1 MSGPRRPAHTSD
13 GAQKGDKDTPNG
25 AARPGD
31 TTGTSAPETSGTR
44 TRTRPSPTR
53 NRPSPPRSR
62 SDVVRV
68 WAARVIL
75 PLSITLWLL
84 SLRSVPLER
93 MRDLGLLQ
101 VLPPLFWVAAAVLT
115 LGFCLALSD
124 RRTHGAWLTGYV
136 LTLIA
141 LLHAT
146 PTLLYP
152 TLRYSW
158 AWKHLA
164 VIDAMI
170 RHGGEV
176 PNAGKF
182 SVYND
187 WPGFFQLHAL
197 FLRTTG
203 LDSSVG
209 YAAWTPPF
217 ANALLLAP
225 LLLLY
230 RSVTRDRRLVWGAVW
245 IYYSCSWV
253 GQDYFAPQSF
263 AFLLFMT
270 VIALLFRQLRSSALP
285 RPDPRR
291 RDGWPAGLLV
301 AVVVLVA
308 AIVVSHPLT
317 PLMLISALALLS
329 LPRRS
334 RRLALPVLIA
344 TVVLTAVWDATV
356 ARSYISVN
364 ITYLVDSLTQPD
376 QNVSSGL
383 AALGDAAPGQI
394 LLSWVDRGL
403 SAAVAVLALA
413 GLLVRRWTRRTGLP
427 LLAAAPLPL
436 LAVNAYGGEML
447 FRAYLFALPAAAF
460 LVAALLLPS
469 GDRRVARTLA
479 VYPVLL
485 AMFGALV
492 FGYYGKEAL
501 NQYTLKEV
509 AAARYVI
516 EHAPPG
522 STIVTLTADVPDLD
536 LDYEKHRRVQLA
548 YQETDEL
555 RLLVRDPLEGVEG
568 FVFGATEQR
577 PAYVVLSRAQDMNL
591 YVTGALP
598 ADVPERL
605 QAALS
610 NAPGFTRVYDNGD
623 AIVYRYVTPPPD

>member
-1 MSGPRRPAHTSD
+1 MSGPHGRAAPPR
-13 GAQKGDKDTPNG
+13 TPPD
-25 AARPGD
+25 A
-31 TTGTSAPETSGTR
+31 R
-44 TRTRPSPTR
+44 TRTSDA
-53 NRPSPPRSR
+53 PPRTR

-68 WAARVIL
+68 WAARLLL
-75 PLSITLWLL
+75 PLSVVLWLL
-84 SLRSVPLER
+84 SLRAVPLDR

-101 VLPPLFWVAAAVLT
+101 VLPPLFWVATALLT
-115 LGFCLALSD
+115 LGFCLALGD

-136 LTLIA
+136 LGLIA
-141 LLHAT
+141 LVHAT

-176 PNAGKF
+176 PNADKF

-203 LDSSVG
+203 LESSVG

-245 IYYSCSWV
+245 IFYSCSWV

-291 RDGWPAGLLV
+291 REGWPPGLLV
-301 AVVVLVA
+301 LVVVLVA

-344 TVVLTAVWDATV
+344 TVVLTAAWDATV

-364 ITYLVDSLTQPD
+364 ISYLVDSLTQPD

-403 SAAVAVLALA
+403 SAAVAVLAVA

-436 LAVNAYGGEML
+436 LTVNAYGGEML

-460 LVAALLLPS
+460 LVAALLLPPNPR
-469 GDRRVARTLA
+469 RRVPYTLA
-479 VYPVLL
+479 VYPLLL
-485 AMFGALV
+485 ALLGGLF
-492 FGYYGKEAL
+492 FGYYGKEAV

-509 AAARYVI
+509 AAARYVV

-522 STIVTLTADVPDLD
+522 STIVTLTADVPGLD
-536 LDYEKHRRVQLA
+536 VDYEKHRRVQLA
-548 YQETDEL
+548 YQDPDDQ
-555 RLLVRDPLEGVEG
+555 RLLVIDPVEGVTG
-568 FVFGATEQR
+568 FVYGATAER
-577 PAYVVLSRAQDMNL
+577 PAYVVLTRAQEKNL
-591 YVTGALP
+591 YLTGALP
-598 ADVPERL
+598 ADVPGRL
-605 QAALS
+605 ESALS
-610 NAPGFTRVYDNGD
+610 GAEGFTRVYDNGD
-623 AIVYRYVTPPPD
+623 AVVYRYVTPPP

>member
-1 MSGPRRPAHTSD
+1 MSGPHVR
-13 GAQKGDKDTPNG
+13 
-25 AARPGD
+25 
-31 TTGTSAPETSGTR
+31 APVSGSGSR
-44 TRTRPSPTR
+44 TRAAA
-53 NRPSPPRSR
+53 
-62 SDVVRV
+62 VRV
-68 WAARVIL
+68 WTSRAIL
-75 PLSITLWLL
+75 PVSLALWLL
-84 SLRSVPLER
+84 SLRSVPIER

-101 VLPPLFWVAAAVLT
+101 VLPPLFWVAAALLT
-115 LGFCLALSD
+115 LGFCLALTD
-124 RRTHGAWLTGYV
+124 RRTHSAWLTGYV
-136 LTLIA
+136 LALIA

-176 PNAGKF
+176 PNADKF

-197 FLRTTG
+197 FLQTTG

-245 IYYSCSWV
+245 IFYSCSWV

-263 AFLLFMT
+263 AFLLFLT
-270 VIALLFRQLRSSALP
+270 IIALLFRQLRAPAATAASTAAAKPSADAKSSATSKSSGASEAAADALLP
-285 RPDPRR
+285 GPDPQRR
-291 RDGWPAGLLV
+291 AGWPPGLLA
-301 AVVVLVA
+301 AVVVIVG

-317 PLMLISALALLS
+317 PLMLISALAMLS
-329 LPRRS
+329 LPRRT
-334 RRLALPVLIA
+334 RRLAVPVLIA
-344 TVVLTAVWDATV
+344 AVVLTAAWDMTV

-364 ITYLVDSLTQPD
+364 ITNLIDSLTEPD
-376 QNVSSGL
+376 KNVSSGL
-383 AALGDAAPGQI
+383 AALGNAAPGQI

-460 LVAALLLPS
+460 LVAALLLPP
-469 GDRRVARTLA
+469 GDRRHVPRTLA
-479 VYPVLL
+479 VYPLFL
-485 AMFGALV
+485 AMIGALV

-516 EHAPPG
+516 EHAPSG
-522 STIVTLTADVPDLD
+522 STFVTLTEDVPDLD
-536 LDYEKHRRVQLA
+536 LDYEKHHRVQLA
-548 YQETDEL
+548 YQEKDEL
-555 RLLVRDPLEGVEG
+555 QQLVHDPLEGVEG
-568 FVFGATEQR
+568 YVYGATDES
-577 PAYVVLSRAQDMNL
+577 PAYIVLSRAQDMNL

-598 ADVPERL
+598 ADLPERL
-605 QAALS
+605 ESALS
-610 NAPGFTRVYDNGD
+610 GAPGFTKVYDNGD

>member
-1 MSGPRRPAHTSD
+1 MSGYRRRAHTS
-13 GAQKGDKDTPNG
+13 GGGPTGDEDMPNG
-25 AARPGD
+25 AAHPGH
-31 TTGTSAPETSGTR
+31 AAETPTPAQPAQPAAR
-44 TRTRPSPTR
+44 TRTR
-53 NRPSPPRSR
+53 
-62 SDVVRV
+62 SDAVRT
-68 WAARVIL
+68 WAARGIL
-75 PLSITLWLL
+75 PLSVALWLL
-84 SLRSVPLER
+84 SLRSVPLDR

-101 VLPPLFWVAAAVLT
+101 VLPPLFWTAAALLT
-115 LGFCLALSD
+115 LGFCLTLSD
-124 RRTHGAWLTGYV
+124 RRAHSAWLTGYV
-136 LTLIA
+136 LALIA

-146 PTLLYP
+146 PSLLYP

-170 RHGGEV
+170 RHDGEV

-187 WPGFFQLHAL
+187 WPGFFQLHAM

-203 LDSSVG
+203 LDSAVG
-209 YAAWTPPF
+209 YASWTPPV
-217 ANALLLAP
+217 ANVLLLAP

-245 IYYSCSWV
+245 IFYSCSWV

-263 AFLLFMT
+263 AFLLFLT
-270 VIALLFRQLRSSALP
+270 VVALLFRQLPSSALP

-291 RDGWPAGLLV
+291 RDGWPPGLL
-301 AVVVLVA
+301 AGVVVIVA

-317 PLMLISALALLS
+317 PLMLISAMALLS

-344 TVVLTAVWDATV
+344 AVVLTAVWDATV

-364 ITYLVDSLTQPD
+364 ITYIVESLTEPD

-413 GLLVRRWTRRTGLP
+413 GLLARRWTRRTGLP
-427 LLAAAPLPL
+427 LLAAAPLPV
-436 LAVNAYGGEML
+436 LAVNAYGGEMI

-460 LVAALLLPS
+460 LVAALLLPP
-469 GDRRVARTLA
+469 GGRRRAASTLA

-516 EHAPPG
+516 EHASPG

-536 LDYEKHRRVQLA
+536 LDYEKHRRIQLA
-548 YQETDEL
+548 YQETDEQT
-555 RLLVRDPLEGVEG
+555 LLVRDPLEGVKG
-568 FVFGATEQR
+568 YVFGATAER
-577 PAYVVLSRAQDMNL
+577 PAYVVLSRAQDMEL

-610 NAPGFTRVYDNGD
+610 GAPGFTRVYDNGD
-623 AIVYRYVTPPPD
+623 AVVYRYVTPPPD

>member
-1 MSGPRRPAHTSD
+1 MSGPSPTQPAVRP
-13 GAQKGDKDTPNG
+13 
-25 AARPGD
+25 
-31 TTGTSAPETSGTR
+31 R
-44 TRTRPSPTR
+44 TR
-53 NRPSPPRSR
+53 
-62 SDVVRV
+62 SDTVLA
-68 WAARVIL
+68 WTARAIL
-75 PLSITLWLL
+75 PVSVALWLL
-84 SLRSVPLER
+84 SLRSVPLDR

-101 VLPPLFWVAAAVLT
+101 VLPALFWIAAALLT

-124 RRTHGAWLTGYV
+124 RRTHSAWLTGYV

-164 VIDAMI
+164 VVDAMI

-187 WPGFFQLHAL
+187 WPGFFQLHAM
-197 FLRTTG
+197 FLRATG
-203 LDSSVG
+203 LDSAVG
-209 YAAWTPPF
+209 YASWTPPF
-217 ANALLLAP
+217 ANALLLVP

-245 IYYSCSWV
+245 IFYSCSWV

-263 AFLLFMT
+263 AFLLFLT
-270 VIALLFRQLRSSALP
+270 VIALLFRQLPSSELP
-285 RPDPRR
+285 RPDPARN
-291 RDGWPAGLLV
+291 GWPPGLLV
-301 AVVVLVA
+301 AVVVIVA

-317 PLMLISALALLS
+317 PLMLISAMALLS

-334 RRLALPVLIA
+334 RRLAVPVLIA
-344 TVVLTAVWDATV
+344 AVVLTAAWDATV

-364 ITYLVDSLTQPD
+364 ITNVIQSLTQPD

-394 LLSWVDRGL
+394 LLAWVDRGL
-403 SAAVAVLALA
+403 SAAVALLALA
-413 GLLVRRWTRRTGLP
+413 GVLARRWTWRTGLP
-427 LLAAAPLPL
+427 LLAVAPLPL

-460 LVAALLLPS
+460 LVAALLLPP
-469 GDRRVARTLA
+469 GDRRRVPHLLA

-485 AMFGALV
+485 ALLGGLV

-516 EHAPPG
+516 DHAPPG

-536 LDYEKHRRVQLA
+536 LGYEKHRRIQLA
-548 YQETDEL
+548 YQDPDDQ
-555 RLLVRDPLEGVEG
+555 RLLVRDPLEGVTG

-577 PAYVVLSRAQDMNL
+577 PAYVVLTRAQDMNL

-598 ADVPERL
+598 TDVSERL
-605 QAALS
+605 RAALS
-610 NAPGFTRVYDNGD
+610 KAPGFTRVYDNGD
-623 AIVYRYVTPPPD
+623 AIVYRYVTPPPS

>member
-1 MSGPRRPAHTSD
+1 MSGPHRPAHTSG
-13 GAQKGDKDTPNG
+13 GAPTGDTDTPNG

-31 TTGTSAPETSGTR
+31 TTGTQAPETSGTR
-44 TRTRPSPTR
+44 TRPDAPART
-53 NRPSPPRSR
+53 R

-68 WAARVIL
+68 WAARLVL
-75 PLSITLWLL
+75 PLSIALWLL
-84 SLRSVPLER
+84 SLRSVPIDR

-101 VLPPLFWVAAAVLT
+101 VMPPLFWVATALLT
-115 LGFCLALSD
+115 LGFCLTLSD

-136 LTLIA
+136 LALIA
-141 LLHAT
+141 LIHAT

-176 PNAGKF
+176 PNADKF

-203 LDSSVG
+203 LDSAVG
-209 YAAWTPPF
+209 YASWTPPI
-217 ANALLLAP
+217 ANVLLLAP

-245 IYYSCSWV
+245 IFYSCSWV

-270 VIALLFRQLRSSALP
+270 VVALLFRQLRSSALP

-291 RDGWPAGLLV
+291 RDGWPPGLLV
-301 AVVVLVA
+301 AVVVIVA

-317 PLMLISALALLS
+317 PLMLISAMALLS

-344 TVVLTAVWDATV
+344 AVVLTAAWDATV

-364 ITYLVDSLTQPD
+364 ISNLIDSLTQPD
-376 QNVSSGL
+376 KNVSSGL

-403 SAAVAVLALA
+403 SAAVALLAIA

-447 FRAYLFALPAAAF
+447 FRAYLFSLPAAAF
-460 LVAALLLPS
+460 LVAALVLPPNPR
-469 GDRRVARTLA
+469 RRVPYTLA
-479 VYPVLL
+479 VYPLL
-485 AMFGALV
+485 LVMIGALF
-492 FGYYGKEAL
+492 FGYYGKEIV

-548 YQETDEL
+548 YQDPDDQ
-555 RLLVRDPLEGVEG
+555 RLLVRDPLEGVTG
-568 FVFGATEQR
+568 FVYGATTER
-577 PAYVVLSRAQDMNL
+577 PAYVVLTRAQEKNL
-591 YVTGALP
+591 YLTGALP
-598 ADVPERL
+598 ADVPGRL
-605 QAALS
+605 ESALS
-610 NAPGFTRVYDNGD
+610 GAEGFTRVYDNGD
-623 AIVYRYVTPPPD
+623 AVVYRYVTPPP

>member
-1 MSGPRRPAHTSD
+1 MDVPTPEQRPAEQPVAEQPT
-13 GAQKGDKDTPNG
+13 
-25 AARPGD
+25 
-31 TTGTSAPETSGTR
+31 APAPR
-44 TRTRPSPTR
+44 TRA
-53 NRPSPPRSR
+53 
-62 SDVVRV
+62 DVVPL
-68 WAARVIL
+68 WAARVVL
-75 PLSITLWLL
+75 PVSVALWLL
-84 SLRSVPLER
+84 SLRSVPLDK

-101 VLPPLFWVAAAVLT
+101 VLPPLFWVATALLT

-124 RRTHGAWLTGYV
+124 RRTHSAWLTGYV

-164 VIDAMI
+164 VIDAVN

-176 PNAGKF
+176 PNADKF
-182 SVYND
+182 SVYNE
-187 WPGFFQLHAL
+187 WPGFFDLHAM

-203 LDSSVG
+203 LDSAVG
-209 YAAWTPPF
+209 YASWTPPV
-217 ANALLLAP
+217 ANVLLLAP
-225 LLLLY
+225 LLLVY
-230 RSVTRDRRLVWGAVW
+230 RSVTRDRRVVWGAVW
-245 IYYSCSWV
+245 IFYSCSWV

-263 AFLLFMT
+263 AFLLFLT
-270 VIALLFRQLRSSALP
+270 VIALLFRQLPSSALP
-285 RPDPRR
+285 RPDPGR
-291 RDGWPAGLLV
+291 RDGWPPGLLV
-301 AVVVLVA
+301 VVVVIVA

-317 PLMLISALALLS
+317 PLMLISAMAMLS
-329 LPRRS
+329 FPRRS

-344 TVVLTAVWDATV
+344 AVVLTAAWDATV

-364 ITYLVDSLTQPD
+364 ITGVIQSLTEPD
-376 QNVSSGL
+376 ENVASGL

-403 SAAVAVLALA
+403 SAGVALLALA
-413 GLLVRRWTRRTGLP
+413 GLLTRRWTWRTGLP

-460 LVAALLLPS
+460 LVAALLLPPS
-469 GDRRVARTLA
+469 DRWGVGRTLA

-485 AMFGALV
+485 AMLGGLV

-522 STIVTLTADVPDLD
+522 STIVSLTADVPDLD

-548 YQETDEL
+548 YQDTDDL
-555 RLLVRDPLEGVEG
+555 RQMVIDPLEGVTG
-568 FVFGATEQR
+568 FIYGATEEK
-577 PAYVVLSRAQDMNL
+577 PAYVVLTRAQDMNL

-598 ADVPERL
+598 GDVSERL

-610 NAPGFTRVYDNGD
+610 GAPGFTRVYDNGD

>member
-1 MSGPRRPAHTSD
+1 MSGNHHRAHASD
-13 GAQKGDKDTPNG
+13 DAPG
-25 AARPGD
+25 AARTGD
-31 TTGTSAPETSGTR
+31 AAGTSTPVEPAAGTGTGTGTDTR
-44 TRTRPSPTR
+44 TA
-53 NRPSPPRSR
+53 PRAR
-62 SDVVRV
+62 SDALRK
-68 WAARVIL
+68 WAARVVL
-75 PLSITLWLL
+75 PLSIALWLL
-84 SLRSVPLER
+84 SLRSVPLDR

-101 VLPPLFWVAAAVLT
+101 VLPPLFWVAAGLLT

-176 PNAGKF
+176 PNAEKF

-203 LDSSVG
+203 LESSVG

-217 ANALLLAP
+217 ANLLLLAP

-245 IYYSCSWV
+245 IFYSCSWV

-270 VIALLFRQLRSSALP
+270 VVALLFRQLRSSALP

-291 RDGWPAGLLV
+291 RDGWPPGLFV
-301 AVVVLVA
+301 AVVVIVA

-317 PLMLISALALLS
+317 PLMLISAMALLS

-344 TVVLTAVWDATV
+344 AVVLTAAWDATV

-364 ITYLVDSLTQPD
+364 ISNLIDSLTQPD
-376 QNVSSGL
+376 KNVSSGL
-383 AALGDAAPGQI
+383 AALGNAAPGQI

-447 FRAYLFALPAAAF
+447 FRAYLFALPPAAF
-460 LVAALLLPS
+460 LVAALVLPPP
-469 GDRRVARTLA
+469 GGRRPVARTLA
-479 VYPVLL
+479 VYPLLL

-522 STIVTLTADVPDLD
+522 STFVTLTEDVPDLD
-536 LDYEKHRRVQLA
+536 LDYEKHNRVQLA

-555 RLLVRDPLEGVEG
+555 RELVRDPLEGVEG
-568 FVFGATEQR
+568 YVYGATEEN
-577 PAYVVLSRAQDMNL
+577 PAYIVLSRAQDMNL

-598 ADVPERL
+598 ADLPERL
-605 QAALS
+605 QSVLS
-610 NAPGFTRVYDNGD
+610 GAPGFTKVYDNGD
-623 AIVYRYVTPPPD
+623 AVVYRYVTPPPD

>member
-1 MSGPRRPAHTSD
+1 MSGNPRRAHASD
-13 GAQKGDKDTPNG
+13 DAPG
-25 AARPGD
+25 AARTGD
-31 TTGTSAPETSGTR
+31 AAGTSTPVEPAAGTGTDARTGPR
-44 TRTRPSPTR
+44 TR
-53 NRPSPPRSR
+53 
-62 SDVVRV
+62 SDALRV
-68 WAARVIL
+68 WAARVVL
-75 PLSITLWLL
+75 PLSIALWLL
-84 SLRSVPLER
+84 SLRSVPLDK

-101 VLPPLFWVAAAVLT
+101 VLPPLFWVTAGLLT

-176 PNAGKF
+176 PNAEKF

-245 IYYSCSWV
+245 IFYSCSWV

-291 RDGWPAGLLV
+291 RDGWPPGLFV
-301 AVVVLVA
+301 AVVVIVA

-317 PLMLISALALLS
+317 PLMLISAMALLS

-344 TVVLTAVWDATV
+344 AVVLTAAWDATV

-364 ITYLVDSLTQPD
+364 ISNLIDSLTQPD
-376 QNVSSGL
+376 KNVSSGL
-383 AALGDAAPGQI
+383 AALGNAAPGQI

-447 FRAYLFALPAAAF
+447 FRAYLFALPPAAF
-460 LVAALLLPS
+460 LVAALVLPPP
-469 GDRRVARTLA
+469 GGRRPVARTLA
-479 VYPVLL
+479 VYPLLL
-485 AMFGALV
+485 AMLGALV

-522 STIVTLTADVPDLD
+522 STFVTLTEDVPDLD
-536 LDYEKHRRVQLA
+536 VDYEKHNRVQLA

-555 RLLVRDPLEGVEG
+555 QELVRDPLEGVEG
-568 FVFGATEQR
+568 YVYGATEEN
-577 PAYVVLSRAQDMNL
+577 PAYIVLSRAQDMNL

-598 ADVPERL
+598 ADLPERL
-605 QAALS
+605 QSVLS
-610 NAPGFTRVYDNGD
+610 GAPGFTKVYDNGD

>member
-1 MSGPRRPAHTSD
+1 
-13 GAQKGDKDTPNG
+13 
-25 AARPGD
+25 
-31 TTGTSAPETSGTR
+31 
-44 TRTRPSPTR
+44 
-53 NRPSPPRSR
+53 
-62 SDVVRV
+62 
-68 WAARVIL
+68 
-75 PLSITLWLL
+75 
-84 SLRSVPLER
+84 

-101 VLPPLFWVAAAVLT
+101 VLPPLFWVAAGLLT
-115 LGFCLALSD
+115 LGFCLALTD
-124 RRTHGAWLTGYV
+124 RRTHSAWLTGYV
-136 LTLIA
+136 LALIA

-176 PNAGKF
+176 PYADKF

-197 FLRTTG
+197 FLQTTG

-209 YAAWTPPF
+209 YASWTPPF

-245 IYYSCSWV
+245 IFYSCSWV

-270 VIALLFRQLRSSALP
+270 VIALLFRQLPAPVAAAASSAAAASKAAAAPDAASDALP

-291 RDGWPAGLLV
+291 RTGWPPGLLA
-301 AVVVLVA
+301 AVVVIVA

-317 PLMLISALALLS
+317 PLMLISALAMLS
-329 LPRRS
+329 LPRRT
-334 RRLALPVLIA
+334 RRLAVPVLIA
-344 TVVLTAVWDATV
+344 AAVLTAAWDATV

-364 ITYLVDSLTQPD
+364 ISNLIDSLTEPD
-376 QNVSSGL
+376 KNVSSGL
-383 AALGDAAPGQI
+383 AALGNAAPGQI

-460 LVAALLLPS
+460 LVAALVLPP
-469 GDRRVARTLA
+469 GDRRHAPRTLA
-479 VYPVLL
+479 VYPLLL

-522 STIVTLTADVPDLD
+522 STFVTLTEDVPDLD
-536 LDYEKHRRVQLA
+536 LDYEKHHRVQLA

-555 RLLVRDPLEGVEG
+555 RELVRDPLEGVEG
-568 FVFGATEQR
+568 FVFGATEKN
-577 PAYVVLSRAQDMNL
+577 PAYIVLSRAQDMNL
-591 YVTGALP
+591 FVTGALP
-598 ADVPERL
+598 ADLPERI
-605 QAALS
+605 QSVLS
-610 NAPGFTRVYDNGD
+610 DAPGFTKVYDNGD